1 LRHARRLV
9 RRRAGRR
16 YDAAAK
22 NRSKSEM
29 LTMEVKVIEPRKN
42 LLSKGTAG
50 IRCHVSG
57 QCATVSAL
65 AGATGGIGNG
75 RLVETS
81 IG

>member
-1 LRHARRLV
+1 
-9 RRRAGRR
+9 
-16 YDAAAK
+16 
-22 NRSKSEM
+22 
-29 LTMEVKVIEPRKN
+29 MEVKVIEPKKD

-50 IRCHVSG
+50 MRCHAGG
-57 QCATVSAL
+57 QCATVSTL

>member
-1 LRHARRLV
+1 MLQPTQSLGEEPWQSH
-9 RRRAGRR
+9 GIQ
-16 YDAAAK
+16 DAP
-22 NRSKSEM
+22 NQDM
-29 LTMEVKVIEPRKN
+29 LTMEVKVVEPKRP

-50 IRCHVSG
+50 MRCHAGG

-65 AGATGGIGNG
+65 AGAFGGIGNG

>member
-1 LRHARRLV
+1 
-9 RRRAGRR
+9 
-16 YDAAAK
+16 
-22 NRSKSEM
+22 
-29 LTMEVKVIEPRKN
+29 MEVKVIEPRKN

>member
-1 LRHARRLV
+1 
-9 RRRAGRR
+9 
-16 YDAAAK
+16 
-22 NRSKSEM
+22 
-29 LTMEVKVIEPRKN
+29 MEVKVIDPKKD

-50 IRCHVSG
+50 MRCHAGG
-57 QCATVSAL
+57 QCATVSTL